1 MKNKTVNIGRAPE
14 VTDLAIIEA
23 GKNLVKQGKNITGFA
38 LRRAVGDKGSPK
50 RLYSVWREYQSSH
63 EGESTD
69 EAELTSEITTAL
81 DDSIEAVAKTLKSIV
96 KGIHCTVRSDA
107 KNQITSAMNLA
118 EQRQIKA
125 DEEMS
130 DALVTIEEFQIA
142 VNEKSDEIDRLNV
155 VFDNNNELLQEQNM
169 KIKSFESDRQEQFE
183 LFKLAS
189 SENEQL
195 TRAIESKQN
204 EMISLNATIEEL
216 KIDKISLNKQV
227 DTLNARIKTQDMS
240 LDKLVN
246 SAVDKLD
253 KFSIDSAA

>member
-23 GKNLVKQGKNITGFA
+23 GQDLVKQGKNITGFA
-38 LRRAVGDKGSPK
+38 LRKGVGDKGTPK

-63 EGESTD
+63 EGGSTD
-69 EAELTSEITTAL
+69 EAELNSEITAAL
-81 DDSIEAVAKTLKSIV
+81 DDSIEAVGKTLKSIV
-96 KGIHCTVRSDA
+96 KDISSTVKNDA
-107 KNQITSAMNLA
+107 KIHITSAMNLA

-130 DALVTIEEFQIA
+130 DALGTIEEFQLTI
-142 VNEKSDEIDRLNV
+142 NKKSDEIDRLNV
-155 VFDNNNELLQEQNM
+155 VFDNKNELVQEQNM
-169 KIKSFESDRQEQFE
+169 KIKRLEIDRQEQFE

-195 TRAIESKQN
+195 THDIESKQN
-204 EMISLNATIEEL
+204 EIISLNSTVEEL
-216 KIDKISLNKQV
+216 KVDKVTLNKQV
-227 DTLNARIKTQDMS
+227 DSLNARIKTQDVS

-253 KFSIDSAA
+253 EFSIDSAA